1 MQFSDEDIHDAMK
14 VCLETLMQIA
24 QNASDVNSRG
34 NAAIQLAN
42 ILLEIWD
49 RQNQEVII
57 DGGDYID
64 ADDEDE
70 YEED

>member
-14 VCLETLMQIA
+14 VCLQTLMQIA

-49 RQNQEVII
+49 RQNQDLII